1 MKSSAAND
9 HCPKCGS
16 LRLKTWDELTD
27 EEQFLAERLPAS
39 AHFKTR
45 ERKRHRFCTRCW
57 FEETD
62 ISERRA

>member
-1 MKSSAAND
+1 MESSATHD
-9 HCPKCGS
+9 SCPKCDS

-45 ERKRHRFCTRCW
+45 ERKKHRFCTRCW
-57 FEETD
+57 YEE
-62 ISERRA
+62 IEQANKIA